1 MVRSLPEPAFPQ
13 PAFPR
18 FYLSVPG
25 GTSAEIATPQ
35 TTLVSGFEMYATHT
49 EGRFTGTASGQG
61 PNGLSGAWS
70 IVVDHTPLDPCG
82 GASTA
87 PCAQV
92 TGGTFTLAVT
102 SPSPK
107 LITGKFDSQA
117 PDVDGI
123 TLLESGPN
131 CTTQLFRI
139 TDGLNSV
146 GSGSQPAGT
155 GSFVGYLWHHRTG
168 IFGGCV
174 TYSATVQGT
183 VTLNF

>member
-1 MVRSLPEPAFPQ
+1 MSAFPQ

-18 FYLSVPG
+18 FFLSVVG
-25 GTSAEIATPQ
+25 ATNAEVATPG
-35 TTLVSGFEMYATHT
+35 TTLVSGFEMFATNN
-49 EGRFTGTASGQG
+49 EGRFSGTASGEG
-61 PNGLSGAWS
+61 PSGFSGLWT
-70 IVVDHTPLDPCG
+70 IVVDHTPLDPCVN
-82 GASTA
+82 ASIQ

-102 SPSPK
+102 SPSLQ
-107 LITGKFDSQA
+107 LITGSFDAQG
-117 PDVDGI
+117 PGVDGI

-139 TDGLNSV
+139 RDGLSNV
-146 GSGSQPAGT
+146 GSGGQAAGT

-168 IFGGCV
+168 IFGSCV

-183 VTLNF
+183 VVLNF

>member
-1 MVRSLPEPAFPQ
+1 MSAFPQ

-18 FYLSVPG
+18 FFLSAVGAPAAEVA
-25 GTSAEIATPQ
+25 TSG
-35 TTLVSGFEMYATHT
+35 TTLVSGFEFYATHT
-49 EGRFTGTASGQG
+49 EGRFTGTASGEG
-61 PNGLSGAWS
+61 PSGLSGAWS
-70 IVVDHTPLDPCG
+70 IAVDHTPLDPCVS
-82 GASTA
+82 ASLQ

-102 SPSPK
+102 SPSPQ
-107 LITGKFDSQA
+107 LITGTFDAQD
-117 PDVDGI
+117 PGVDGI

-139 TDGLNSV
+139 KDGLSNV
-146 GSGSQPAGT
+146 GTGGQATGT

-168 IFGGCV
+168 IFGSCV

-183 VTLNF
+183 VVLNF